1 MQTPFIRWSLALAT
15 LAFCGVAE
23 AHPGHGIGYMAGL
36 AHPFLGLDHLLAMF
50 AIGVWAS
57 QLGGRATWLVP
68 ASFVTVMA
76 VAAGFGA
83 AGIALPMVESGIAAS
98 VLVLGLLVA
107 FAVRLPFVLGC
118 AMVGL
123 FAVFHGYAH
132 GAEMPQSA
140 TWQYSLG
147 FVMATAALHGAGLLA
162 GRSLNKQAVW
172 IRAVGTVVA
181 ASGAWML
188 ATI

>member
-1 MQTPFIRWSLALAT
+1 MITHFTRWSLALTA

-23 AHPGHGIGYMAGL
+23 AHPGHGASYMAGL
-36 AHPFLGLDHLLAMF
+36 AHPLFGLDHLLAMF
-50 AIGVWAS
+50 AVGVWAS

-68 ASFVTVMA
+68 VSFVTVMA
-76 VAAGFGA
+76 VAAGFA

-118 AMVGL
+118 GMVGL

-140 TWQYSLG
+140 TWQYGLG

-162 GRSLNKQAVW
+162 GRNLNKQAVW
-172 IRAVGTVVA
+172 IRAVGAVVA